1 MVKVS
6 HKYSPLNVDNYW
18 GSTVD
23 IDLKNTDLVTDY
35 DLVIVPGTLDGGS
48 SPAYTD
54 TYLNPLVSSV
64 KLEADND
71 TMVSAD
77 VPQLNELRRLVRNVS
92 GMSGSQIKIPMT
104 AMDFSKKTYIKE
116 TGFPSYSFVN
126 NILHVTLPPLSQVTS
141 GSPT

>member
-64 KLEADND
+64 
-71 TMVSAD
+71 
-77 VPQLNELRRLVRNVS
+77 
-92 GMSGSQIKIPMT
+92 
-104 AMDFSKKTYIKE
+104 
-116 TGFPSYSFVN
+116 
-126 NILHVTLPPLSQVTS
+126 
-141 GSPT
+141 

>member
-77 VPQLNELRRLVRNVS
+77 VPQLN
-92 GMSGSQIKIPMT
+92 
-104 AMDFSKKTYIKE
+104 
-116 TGFPSYSFVN
+116 
-126 NILHVTLPPLSQVTS
+126 
-141 GSPT
+141 